1 VLDLDYELDVAAD
14 VDMNVVMTAS
24 GKFVEIQGTGEE
36 ATFDDAELATLLG
49 LAKKGIKELV
59 KMQKAVLGKAWPL

>member
-1 VLDLDYELDVAAD
+1 
-14 VDMNVVMTAS
+14 MTAS

-36 ATFDDAELATLLG
+36 ATFDDAQLATLLG

-59 KMQKAVLGKAWPL
+59 KMQKGILGKAWPL